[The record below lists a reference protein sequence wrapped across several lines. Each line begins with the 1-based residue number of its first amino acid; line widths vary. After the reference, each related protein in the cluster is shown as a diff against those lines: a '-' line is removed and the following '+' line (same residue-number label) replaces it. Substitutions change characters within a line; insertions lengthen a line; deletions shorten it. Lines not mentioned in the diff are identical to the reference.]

1 MPDTHTQGLI
11 KKQTLTEA
19 EITAIEQLINACNNY
34 EGLHMRLSLDA
45 LRNRP
50 GNETNDFLY
59 YEDGN
64 LVGYLSCGFE
74 VKNTYDYFG
83 LTIS

>member
-11 KKQTLTEA
+11 KKQILTEA
-19 EITAIEQLINACNNY
+19 EVTAIEQLIYACNNY

-45 LRNRP
+45 LRKRT

-64 LVGYLSCGFE
+64 LVGYL
-74 VKNTYDYFG
+74 
-83 LTIS
+83 